1 MVFSDCCSSIH
12 FISTGHSKHLG
23 QPVGQAEMRRKRIIL
38 ILVAMAIAA
47 LLAVYYFYL
56 GSTVPNGQQ
65 PLVRLNSANVGS
77 LKNAF
82 NEPADSVRVIVM
94 LSPT

>member
-1 MVFSDCCSSIH
+1 MKR
-12 FISTGHSKHLG
+12 KH
-23 QPVGQAEMRRKRIIL
+23 IIL
-38 ILVAMAIAA
+38 GFSVLLIAA
-47 LLAVYYFYL
+47 ASLAVYYFYL

-65 PLVRLNSANVGS
+65 PLVRLNSSNVGT

-82 NEPADSVRVIVM
+82 NESSDSLRVILM

>member
-1 MVFSDCCSSIH
+1 M
-12 FISTGHSKHLG
+12 K
-23 QPVGQAEMRRKRIIL
+23 RKRVIL
-38 ILVAMAIAA
+38 ISVAVVIASA

-56 GSTVPNGQQ
+56 GSTVPNGQP
-65 PLVRLNSANVGS
+65 PLARLNSSNIGS

-82 NEPADSVRVIVM
+82 NESANSVRVIVM

>member
-1 MVFSDCCSSIH
+1 M
-12 FISTGHSKHLG
+12 K
-23 QPVGQAEMRRKRIIL
+23 RKRIIL
-38 ILVAMAIAA
+38 ILVAVVIAAA
-47 LLAVYYFYL
+47 LLGVYYFYL

-65 PLVRLNSANVGS
+65 PLARLNSSNIGS

-82 NEPADSVRVIVM
+82 NESADSVRVIVM

>member
-1 MVFSDCCSSIH
+1 M
-12 FISTGHSKHLG
+12 K
-23 QPVGQAEMRRKRIIL
+23 RKRIIL
-38 ILVAMAIAA
+38 LLVAVVIAAA

-65 PLVRLNSANVGS
+65 PLTRLNSSNIGS

-82 NEPADSVRVIVM
+82 NESANSIRVIVM

>member
-1 MVFSDCCSSIH
+1 M
-12 FISTGHSKHLG
+12 K
-23 QPVGQAEMRRKRIIL
+23 RKRIIL
-38 ILVAMAIAA
+38 ILVAMAIATA

-77 LKNAF
+77 LKNAV
-82 NEPADSVRVIVM
+82 NESVDSVRVIVM

>member
-1 MVFSDCCSSIH
+1 M
-12 FISTGHSKHLG
+12 K
-23 QPVGQAEMRRKRIIL
+23 RKRIIL
-38 ILVAMAIAA
+38 ILVAMAIATA

-82 NEPADSVRVIVM
+82 NERSDSVRVIVM

>member
-1 MVFSDCCSSIH
+1 M
-12 FISTGHSKHLG
+12 K
-23 QPVGQAEMRRKRIIL
+23 RKRIIL
-38 ILVAMAIAA
+38 GLLGLVVAAA

-56 GSTVPNGQQ
+56 GSTVPSGQQ
-65 PLVRLNSANVGS
+65 PLVRLTSANVGS

-82 NEPADSVRVIVM
+82 NESADSVRVIVM

>member
-1 MVFSDCCSSIH
+1 M
-12 FISTGHSKHLG
+12 K
-23 QPVGQAEMRRKRIIL
+23 RKRIIL
-38 ILVAMAIAA
+38 GVLVLVIAAA
-47 LLAVYYFYL
+47 LLAVYCFYL

-65 PLVRLNSANVGS
+65 PLVRLDSSNIGS

-82 NEPADSVRVIVM
+82 NESSDAVRLIVM

>member
-1 MVFSDCCSSIH
+1 MK
-12 FISTGHSKHLG
+12 G
-23 QPVGQAEMRRKRIIL
+23 KRIIL
-38 ILVAMAIAA
+38 ISVAVVIAA
-47 LLAVYYFYL
+47 VLLAVYYFYL

-65 PLVRLNSANVGS
+65 PLVRLNSSNIGS

-82 NEPADSVRVIVM
+82 NESADSVRVIMM

>member
-1 MVFSDCCSSIH
+1 M
-12 FISTGHSKHLG
+12 KR
-23 QPVGQAEMRRKRIIL
+23 QRIIL
-38 ILVAMAIAA
+38 ILVAVVIAAA

-65 PLVRLNSANVGS
+65 PLVRLNNANAGS

-82 NEPADSVRVIVM
+82 NESPDSVRVIVM

>member
-1 MVFSDCCSSIH
+1 M
-12 FISTGHSKHLG
+12 K
-23 QPVGQAEMRRKRIIL
+23 QKRIIL
-38 ILVAMAIAA
+38 IVVAVVIAVA
-47 LLAVYYFYL
+47 LLVIYYFYL

-65 PLVRLNSANVGS
+65 ALARLDSSNIGS

-82 NEPADSVRVIVM
+82 NESADSIRVLVM

>member
-1 MVFSDCCSSIH
+1 M
-12 FISTGHSKHLG
+12 K
-23 QPVGQAEMRRKRIIL
+23 RKRTIL
-38 ILVAMAIAA
+38 ILALAIGTV

-65 PLVRLNSANVGS
+65 PLVRLNSANAGS

-82 NEPADSVRVIVM
+82 NESADSVRVIVM

>member
-1 MVFSDCCSSIH
+1 M
-12 FISTGHSKHLG
+12 K
-23 QPVGQAEMRRKRIIL
+23 RKRIIL
-38 ILVAMAIAA
+38 ILAAVVIAAA

-65 PLVRLNSANVGS
+65 PLVRLKSSNIGL

-82 NEPADSVRVIVM
+82 NESADSVRVIVM

>member
-1 MVFSDCCSSIH
+1 M
-12 FISTGHSKHLG
+12 KR
-23 QPVGQAEMRRKRIIL
+23 QRIIL
-38 ILVAMAIAA
+38 ILVAAVIAAA

-65 PLVRLNSANVGS
+65 PLVRLNSPNVGS

-82 NEPADSVRVIVM
+82 NESADSVRVIVM

>member
-1 MVFSDCCSSIH
+1 M
-12 FISTGHSKHLG
+12 K
-23 QPVGQAEMRRKRIIL
+23 RKRTIL
-38 ILVAMAIAA
+38 GLLVLVIAAA

-56 GSTVPNGQQ
+56 GSTVPNGQ
-65 PLVRLNSANVGS
+65 PLVRLNSSNVGA

-82 NEPADSVRVIVM
+82 NESSDSVRVIVM

>member
-1 MVFSDCCSSIH
+1 MN
-12 FISTGHSKHLG
+12 
-23 QPVGQAEMRRKRIIL
+23 RKCIIL
-38 ILVAMAIAA
+38 GLLGLVIAAA

-65 PLVRLNSANVGS
+65 PLVRLNSSNIGM
-77 LKNAF
+77 LKNSF
-82 NEPADSVRVIVM
+82 NESSDSVRVIVM

>member
-1 MVFSDCCSSIH
+1 MHHSG
-12 FISTGHSKHLG
+12 FIST
-23 QPVGQAEMRRKRIIL
+23 VIA
-38 ILVAMAIAA
+38 AA

-56 GSTVPNGQQ
+56 GSTLPNGQQ
-65 PLVRLNSANVGS
+65 PLVRLNSTNIGT

-82 NEPADSVRVIVM
+82 NESSDSVRVIVM

>member
-1 MVFSDCCSSIH
+1 M
-12 FISTGHSKHLG
+12 K
-23 QPVGQAEMRRKRIIL
+23 RKRIIL
-38 ILVAMAIAA
+38 GLLVLLITAA
-47 LLAVYYFYL
+47 LLAAYYFYL

-65 PLVRLNSANVGS
+65 PLVRLNSSNIGT

-82 NEPADSVRVIVM
+82 NDSSDSVRVIVM

>member
-1 MVFSDCCSSIH
+1 M
-12 FISTGHSKHLG
+12 KR
-23 QPVGQAEMRRKRIIL
+23 QRIIL
-38 ILVAMAIAA
+38 ILVAVVVAAA

-65 PLVRLNSANVGS
+65 PLVRLNSSNVGS
-77 LKNAF
+77 LKNTF
-82 NEPADSVRVIVM
+82 NEVSDSVRVIVM

>member
-1 MVFSDCCSSIH
+1 M
-12 FISTGHSKHLG
+12 K
-23 QPVGQAEMRRKRIIL
+23 RKRIIL
-38 ILVAMAIAA
+38 ILVAMAIATA
-47 LLAVYYFYL
+47 LLVVYYFYL

-82 NEPADSVRVIVM
+82 NESVDSVRVIVM